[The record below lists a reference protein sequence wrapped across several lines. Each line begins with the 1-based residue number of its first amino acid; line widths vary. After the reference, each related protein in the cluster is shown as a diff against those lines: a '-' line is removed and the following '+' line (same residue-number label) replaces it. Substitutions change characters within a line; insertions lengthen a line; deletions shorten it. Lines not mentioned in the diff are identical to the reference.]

1 MLRVSRQ
8 PILTILTEPV
18 PNTRGGLFQRPAEY
32 IKAVWHVASAMPSG
46 SHLQYGGH
54 PAVTRSLV
62 SGLTR
67 LGVNHRYNPR
77 HRNQV
82 GDVVIVL
89 AGLSAL
95 TQAVEWKRKGQIR
108 QLLAGP
114 NLVVQS
120 TDFEAA
126 ITAPEIDLCIVPCNW
141 VRVAYEEDAQTLRGR
156 IRVWPCGVDETY
168 WSCKKR
174 TEGTR
179 HVLVYWKNA
188 PQELCLGAER
198 LLKELRWEPIRIVY
212 GCYNSGQYKK
222 ALTQSTFAVFL
233 SQSESQGIALAEA
246 WAMDVPTLVWNPR
259 ELTYNGRRYST
270 VSACPYLSDATGAEW
285 VALDELAQ
293 LVKSFPLHEVR
304 FKPRSWVINNMTDT
318 VAAANLLHIAQEAY
332 PGARHMCG

>member
-1 MLRVSRQ
+1 M
-8 PILTILTEPV
+8 
-18 PNTRGGLFQRPAEY
+18 
-32 IKAVWHVASAMPSG
+32 
-46 SHLQYGGH
+46 
-54 PAVTRSLV
+54 
-62 SGLTR
+62 
-67 LGVNHRYNPR
+67 
-77 HRNQV
+77 
-82 GDVVIVL
+82 IVL
-89 AGLSAL
+89 AGFSAL
-95 TQAVEWKRKGQIR
+95 AQAVQWKRARQIR

-120 TDFEAA
+120 TDFEGA
-126 ITAPEIDLCIVPCNW
+126 ITAPEIDLCIVPCDW

-174 TEGTR
+174 PKGTR
-179 HVLVYWKNA
+179 HALVYWKNA

-198 LLKELRWEPIRIVY
+198 LLKELRWEPIRITY
-212 GCYNSGQYKK
+212 GCYNSGQYKE

-285 VALDELAQ
+285 VALDQLAQ
-293 LVKSFPLHEVR
+293 LVKSFSVQGAR
-304 FKPRSWVINNMTDT
+304 FEPRSWVLNNMTDT
-318 VAAANLLHIAQEAY
+318 VAAANMLHIVNEAS
-332 PGARHMCG
+332 PSARRIWG